1 MSHSKKVYYS
11 WHDVERQVQ
20 SIVRKLHLDRW
31 YPDYVVGITR
41 GGAVP
46 ATLMSHYLGVP
57 MYPLQVCLRDNGITV
72 SDTALAEDAAQGKN
86 ILVVDDINDSG
97 ATLDWISRDWQSVTG
112 ADKWQSIAHH
122 SVKFATLLDNVNSD
136 FTVDYSATTI
146 DKVQNPVWVVFP
158 WEDWWTK

>member
-1 MSHSKKVYYS
+1 MS
-11 WHDVERQVQ
+11 ETGRE
-20 SIVRKLHLDRW
+20 
-31 YPDYVVGITR
+31 T
-41 GGAVP
+41 
-46 ATLMSHYLGVP
+46 
-57 MYPLQVCLRDNGITV
+57 
-72 SDTALAEDAAQGKN
+72 

-122 SVKFATLLDNVNSD
+122 TVKFATLLDNVNSD

-146 DKVQNPVWVVFP
+146 DKVQDPVWVVFP